1 MSYRSVN
8 SSLEASLLNNEGH
21 TYIHLIKFEKPSVD
35 TELSYKEGSKLSK
48 KATTYAYLTDAGFPV
63 SFNDGSV
70 DVDGNFNG
78 SQNYVPGKIL
88 SIGTVNE
95 TIEAKAST
103 MSLSLASSA
112 LSAQITTN
120 FTFTS
125 TEIVGLV
132 DLLQSGFSVGDTIE
146 FSGSGANNGVYVRID
161 GFENGN
167 KTIRYTTISGT
178 VTNSASAAEYT
189 ISFASAEIDSLTLS
203 KTSTDYSSYLNRE
216 VFIYRA
222 HLNPSTG
229 TIVGAPF
236 VIFKGIITNASIDDD
251 VTKGSKITWSLTSH
265 WGDFVQ
271 VVGRITSDHAHRG
284 LDTGGVSQ
292 EDAVFRPEYA
302 ADYGFRHAE
311 QAVNVAATYQVPETR
326 YKMKKRGGIAGAL
339 GLKRMVEYTVM
350 VDRDVDLE
358 FNLGAK
364 YIPVVYGVQKVSG
377 IPIFADGDKGDAQK
391 VYVAQAISEGPIH
404 GILDLHID
412 SNPIICVNG
421 PDSLDRSSG
430 DSQVLCV
437 GRADRGDVLVGGSA
451 TNASGDFE
459 EQVAQ
464 LAQELLDS
472 RDADDYNEALMIAY
486 QILAYSEVDET
497 ATGGAGILHEK
508 KFNLD
513 SPLSTEIQFHA
524 GRFDQHANSF
534 FAAKGLSGGFKLQSI
549 LYRDKPR
556 EFYWSPQHRLLDTAY
571 TTMNFTVAD
580 GEFTIPDYEYIVKG
594 RVLQCFNYD
603 YSYSGSG
610 TASNFKLGESV
621 TLHKTSDNSQLGS
634 TSVQIIDK
642 WSFYT
647 DTGRLQH
654 RFRFDKNYQ
663 LESVRGDSNGDVKNF
678 YMKDVGNNKFFFSAY
693 DAVVED
699 INSDPIENNT
709 FQSQTSITNTSH
721 STVQFNSFS
730 RTVWSTQETY
740 PGSGEWEAV
749 EITVTDYRVENLP
762 TGLAEFTLGD
772 VLGMKLTYPE
782 GDTEVVLIPYI
793 SYTGDKITFPRENSQ
808 TTSVTIAAKNKF
820 NRATSWQLF
829 SADTVKLD
837 ANSAT
842 TDDAYNGQKLVIR
855 EKDPSNTDN
864 VRQEF
869 NKVITDYQSSTK
881 LAKLSSALTINP
893 DSTSLFD
900 YTIEGDLNISE
911 DEMFAAFEDR
921 RVSIN
926 PAIQLLDYLT
936 NKRYGKGLDLED
948 DIDLESFL
956 SVARTCDERSKV
968 TIITS
973 TNPGTIANST
983 YKYPATGDLLF
994 QGTVDKNPTSFT
1006 APDGNTYYEVTFKN
1020 VIGKLLYK
1028 WNDARTFYPGEVLY
1042 YEGTAFTTDLSSP
1055 ATISAT
1061 QRDTHISARAL
1072 DDSSSPFTLTD
1083 VDTPSNTI
1091 DIFLDSGESF
1101 GSSSGNPAIRR
1112 NSGAGMNAPGYS
1124 LYDSD
1129 DCKYWVY
1136 LGWDEPEQRYVTR
1149 HQTNLTV
1156 DTSQPVFNNINGM
1169 LQQFNGMLRYSN
1181 GKYTL
1186 AIKAKAPADS
1196 HFTTDFVAK
1205 NISEDEIIGKVK
1217 VNDTGSKKTFNSVNA
1232 TIVDPANKFG
1242 GRGITFMNSDYLKQ
1256 DRGVKKQ
1263 GNYNV
1268 PGITNYF
1275 NARMNIKQLL
1285 DESRYGLTIN
1295 FTVDQK
1301 GYLLLA
1307 GDIIR
1312 LSYSRFGWQNK
1323 YFRIN
1328 SLNFQANGLVQV
1340 VADEHNDDAYL
1351 IEHLDTG
1358 RTGGTLEGG
1367 NQGSIPTSK
1376 PSAPTLSGT
1385 LTAAASDDRAGY
1397 IELNWA
1403 NGENFNYQAH
1413 RTQIARN
1420 ATNVTPAADAS
1431 NVTIIAEVQTNNY
1444 LDNTDRTVSNTNGI
1458 ADSTPYYYWV
1468 RHIYNTT
1475 GGMRLDKSTTWLALG
1490 QGTSLPIAQTEI
1502 EDGVTVTDGGI
1513 AVGGS
1518 GAVGASIN
1526 SVGTGYASGND
1537 GFFLGWDD
1545 SNSTE
1550 AFKFFVGETGAN
1562 GERLTFDGA
1571 GNLEVTGT
1579 ITADDGEIGGWT
1591 IDSDAIYAGT
1601 KVSADSTFAASGDIT
1616 LFSDGSNA
1624 RISTEQFRIDNDG
1637 SAHFKGEVNITNGG
1651 SAPTISG
1658 SSVSGKGILLE
1669 PVQAD
1674 VFFGDATATDIADH
1688 RYVFFDQSE
1697 GTLSIK
1703 GTLAPTA
1710 FDFGNTSDITLPTN
1724 IPASAVVNG
1733 SIGPSAF
1740 TQEVW
1745 NQIDSRQGT
1754 GSGGFYSN
1762 ASGHYLGEAAKYITI
1777 TNADHG
1783 EENVTLEAII
1793 NDSFTYPRN
1802 YAAGSSNVKITI
1814 SFEAKKSSEG
1824 SSAWAH
1830 VGPVISTANDFYAV
1844 PTLYQY
1850 ATNYTINATYTAILT
1865 TGLDDNVDYDFR
1877 VKIVRGH
1884 TNSVFRAYTDGGAN
1898 DSTGT
1903 PVLFEAVEQSTGG
1916 LSSGNLTT
1924 DETVAHRGDAD
1935 TYLQFTDDQIDIYA
1949 GGVHFATFE
1958 EDTADSITLRQDTTI
1973 IGDLKLGDTREIQF
1987 GDDNDLKIVHSGG
2000 TGTIQ
2005 NDTGDLYIKNR
2016 TEDGD
2021 IYFQSDDGTGV
2032 GTDTYFFLDG
2042 GNKNTTFLE
2051 EVIISNDLTVTGD
2064 LNITGEINSNNVTNL
2079 QVDDKTITVNNGGG
2093 TTTSDGAG
2101 LIVDRGSETDASFTW
2116 NETDDLFELNF
2127 PAKITKSTQNA
2138 PVLHLYHS
2146 YDGGYRDTLLIEN
2159 PNDRDAGITFKTGG
2173 GQYEMWIDSNGDD
2186 SLIFS
2191 PGDGTSSIA
2200 MELYQNKNVDFGG
2213 SINVTGGIE
2222 FNPNGDNILA
2232 NTDGNRDLFLFER
2245 NGSTSWQVWHTTDQ
2259 HLNFDPAN
2267 SAYKLQYDGYDV
2279 WHRGDLTDTNKTNY
2293 DTAYTYS
2300 QVGHLPLTGG
2310 TISGNVSFGENDK
2323 VYFGTDNDF
2332 QIRHAGT
2339 TYLDNTSGNLN
2350 IRNLADDMDI
2360 VLSCDDGSGGIKT
2373 YMTLDGSI
2381 DTLKAQT
2388 KFQVL
2393 PGENR
2398 TNGFDYSA
2406 TNTIS
2411 NQNHTMMR
2419 LDFNFSGTE
2428 THTTDNY
2435 KYGLYIDYDSSDSGG
2450 DTNNETRLFPL
2461 YIDARNLAGG
2471 TADRLD
2477 AAYLYARNNGSAD
2490 MAQLRG
2496 LNSYALALN
2505 SGGTVTNLY
2514 GSQSTATA
2522 QPSGTGS
2529 VTNVFGAHN
2538 TAQANGSS
2546 GQTIGQLI
2554 GASNHA
2560 TTNSNNTC
2568 DITSM
2573 FGSWNEVQLDATN
2586 NAHTISNM
2594 YAVYALI
2601 DENDTG
2607 SDHTVNNSY
2616 LFFGDYQGNLTDGS
2630 TYSGINAFGV
2640 YIADDV
2646 ENRFMGR
2653 VRAKEFDVG
2662 GVLVID
2668 TNRTAKLT
2676 GIKHDN
2682 TGDTV
2687 IDLDDNTY
2695 VKINNPDGTEAIK
2708 IGGGGSTDAM
2718 NTYKND
2724 IHRFYKANGTTELA
2738 QFYQGMASFYDNDVD
2753 ANSYY
2758 ADGKFQSGTDNADG
2772 FWVGNTQIVEGDT
2785 RNLKNIG
2792 SIESSSIEVG
2802 DAAIDTTS
2810 TTTTATTQ
2818 VTIDSFA
2825 TTSFR
2830 SARYTVQVTNT
2841 TDSTYHLTEILLIHD
2856 GTTPS
2861 ITEYGTIFTGSAE
2874 AAFDADI
2881 SSGNVRL
2888 LATPTTNDS
2897 MTFKVVRHCITV

>member
-8 SSLEASLLNNEGH
+8 SSLQASLLNNEGH

-451 TNASGDFE
+451 TNASGNFE

-486 QILAYSEVDET
+486 QMLAYSEVDET

-534 FAAKGLSGGFKLQSI
+534 FAAKALSGGFKLQSI

-730 RTVWSTQETY
+730 RTVWSVEETY

-1196 HFTTDFVAK
+1196 HFTADFVAK

-1403 NGENFNYQAH
+1403 DGENFNYQAH

-1987 GDDNDLKIVHSGG
+1987 GDDDDMKLFHSGSDG
-2000 TGTIQ
+2000 QLRNSTGNLTIRSSA
-2005 NDTGDLYIKNR
+2005 T
-2016 TEDGD
+2016 DGD
-2021 IYFQSDDGTGV
+2021 IYFQGDDGTGV
-2032 GTDTYFFLDG
+2032 GTDTYFYLDG
-2042 GNKNTTFLE
+2042 GEKKVKFNE
-2051 EVIISNDLTVTGD
+2051 EVVISDDLTVTGN
-2064 LNITGEINSNNVTNL
+2064 LTITGNIDQYNVTDL
-2079 QVDDKTITVNNGGG
+2079 DVTDKTITVNSGG
-2093 TTTSDGAG
+2093 TQALSDGAG
-2101 LIVDRGSETDASFTW
+2101 LIVDRDTAADASFTW
-2116 NETDDLFELNF
+2116 DETNDRFTLNN
-2127 PAKITKSTQNA
+2127 PLKQSTTTTA
-2138 PVLHLYHS
+2138 TS
-2146 YDGGYRDTLLIEN
+2146 YDSVGEGVYGSVNTVVGPYGNHHILQVLEN
-2159 PNDRDAGITFKTGG
+2159 PASGDRIAQVVYNDTPLGGMWFRLKQGASTGWHDWSRVWSS
-2173 GQYEMWIDSNGDD
+2173 YD
-2186 SLIFS
+2186 F
-2191 PGDGTSSIA
+2191 TST
-2200 MELYQNKNVDFGG
+2200 NV
-2213 SINVTGGIE
+2213 N
-2222 FNPNGDNILA
+2222 NWN
-2232 NTDGNRDLFLFER
+2232 
-2245 NGSTSWQVWHTTDQ
+2245 
-2259 HLNFDPAN
+2259 
-2267 SAYKLQYDGYDV
+2267 
-2279 WHRGDLTDTNKTNY
+2279 
-2293 DTAYTYS
+2293 TAYTYS
-2300 QVGHLPLTGG
+2300 QVGHLPLAGG
-2310 TISGNVSFGENDK
+2310 TVTGAVTVQDNLTADSADLGEIYIGKGSSTAAHNLRTIGSTGNYLLIQKDGLVPIELWGSK
-2323 VYFGTDNDF
+2323 VESRSTHYFGTT
-2332 QIRHAGT
+2332 AGGK
-2339 TYLDNTSGNLN
+2339 YINTSGDAVLHDVTTADFDSVGTANFGNSGSGAYKLN
-2350 IRNLADDMDI
+2350 IHTTGSQDAIGIYATSTSGTTDQSAIRFHKDGGLSAHIGLAVDAGRILPDTVANDFAIKTWGSLHLGNGNGTNLFTFTNTGNMKVGSDM
-2360 VLSCDDGSGGIKT
+2360 VLSSTRRFYASNGTSVKAAYSFDGDSGTGISRTAAGRIDFLSSGAVKAYIKT
-2373 YMTLDGSI
+2373 GTSNPISPTMYVDGRTEINGVVTWTGGSS
-2381 DTLKAQT
+2381 TNANT
-2388 KFQVL
+2388 AYTYSQVGHL
-2393 PGENR
+2393 P
-2398 TNGFDYSA
+2398 
-2406 TNTIS
+2406 
-2411 NQNHTMMR
+2411 
-2419 LDFNFSGTE
+2419 
-2428 THTTDNY
+2428 
-2435 KYGLYIDYDSSDSGG
+2435 
-2450 DTNNETRLFPL
+2450 
-2461 YIDARNLAGG
+2461 LAGG
-2471 TADRLD
+2471 TLTGDLVLD
-2477 AAYLYARNNGSAD
+2477 TEGTATSTTTTYNSEALSFRASGWDTNNNIAR
-2490 MAQLRG
+2490 
-2496 LNSYALALN
+2496 
-2505 SGGTVTNLY
+2505 TVTWRVRHEP
-2514 GSQSTATA
+2514 TA
-2522 QPSGTGS
+2522 S
-2529 VTNVFGAHN
+2529 VYPDHDLVF
-2538 TAQANGSS
+2538 S
-2546 GQTIGQLI
+2546 
-2554 GASNHA
+2554 
-2560 TTNSNNTC
+2560 
-2568 DITSM
+2568 
-2573 FGSWNEVQLDATN
+2573 E
-2586 NAHTISNM
+2586 IS
-2594 YAVYALI
+2594 
-2601 DENDTG
+2601 
-2607 SDHTVNNSY
+2607 
-2616 LFFGDYQGNLTDGS
+2616 DGS
-2630 TYSGINAFGV
+2630 THSKFVLHGRGTVNHVDPKAATFYGNVHVEAGTGTNAGSGDLT
-2640 YIADDV
+2640 IA
-2646 ENRFMGR
+2646 
-2653 VRAKEFDVG
+2653 
-2662 GVLVID
+2662 
-2668 TNRTAKLT
+2668 
-2676 GIKHDN
+2676 
-2682 TGDTV
+2682 GDIT
-2687 IDLDDNTY
+2687 
-2695 VKINNPDGTEAIK
+2695 
-2708 IGGGGSTDAM
+2708 
-2718 NTYKND
+2718 
-2724 IHRFYKANGTTELA
+2724 
-2738 QFYQGMASFYDNDVD
+2738 